1 MAGEGGE
8 GREGGEGSSEE
19 KEFSEYVE
27 HLKEKYGEGGVK
39 EAENAQPKQDE
50 HDVGVQ
56 EVPEAAE
63 KRTEP
68 DDFASYVEYLR
79 RKYYSK
85 SESKAEDPTL
95 EVNVKTDEETDD
107 RAESSTPGDVRQEHA
122 ERQQPAE
129 PVNGSKIEGDAK
141 AEEAPNPRHDQ
152 APSGPEVGAYLHGEH
167 KDWLEKQSA
176 RSETK
181 QEGVSESP
189 ERANDSSAAVSS
201 ARVGVSPK
209 LGEVEGEVRVSQA
222 GANERAKDTET
233 VEGRAEIPQPHECA
247 TLKGDEAGSR
257 PEKRVEAGAAEP
269 GQGDLGN
276 RA

>member
-107 RAESSTPGDVRQEHA
+107 RAESSTPRDVRQEHA

-129 PVNGSKIEGDAK
+129 PANASKIERDGK
-141 AEEAPNPRHDQ
+141 AEEAPDPRQDR
-152 APSGPEVGAYLHGEH
+152 APCEPEVGAYQHGENE
-167 KDWLEKQSA
+167 DRLEHQSA

-181 QEGVSESP
+181 QEGISESP
-189 ERANDSSAAVSS
+189 ERANDSPEAATS
-201 ARVGVSPK
+201 ARVRGSPQ
-209 LGEVEGEVRVSQA
+209 LREVQGEARVSQA
-222 GANERAKDTET
+222 GADGRAKETET
-233 VEGRAEIPQPHECA
+233 VEGRAE
-247 TLKGDEAGSR
+247 SR
-257 PEKRVEAGAAEP
+257 
-269 GQGDLGN
+269 GQN
-276 RA
+276 SV